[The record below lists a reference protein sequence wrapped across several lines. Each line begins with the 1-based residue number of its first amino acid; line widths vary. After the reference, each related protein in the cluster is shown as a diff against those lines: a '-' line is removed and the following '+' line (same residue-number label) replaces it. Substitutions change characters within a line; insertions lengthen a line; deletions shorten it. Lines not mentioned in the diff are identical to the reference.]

1 MTPTSFVR
9 YLLPG
14 LAAVASAAGCRNLDG
29 FDTQPGE
36 SYCGSLISQPAFQDG
51 FLPAGSRPTLELA
64 LTLDTSK
71 LTSEPGILRSN
82 DSRTG
87 LCANSTGSLFQD
99 APLRAIPEVDH
110 DVLSSLSFGEGH
122 EHDFFAWVDSSCQG
136 TMLAVVSLM
145 KNEHVEMRLFK
156 PARLP
161 PPQARPD
168 QKPGFAVF
176 DLDVQKQGCGF

>member
-1 MTPTSFVR
+1 MTSASLVR
-9 YLLPG
+9 CLLPG
-14 LAAVASAAGCRNLDG
+14 LAALAGTASCRNLDG

-36 SYCGSLISQPAFQDG
+36 AYCGSLISQPAFQDG

-82 DSRTG
+82 DGSTG
-87 LCANSTGSLFQD
+87 LCAKSTGSLFQD

-136 TMLAVVSLM
+136 TLLAVVSLM
-145 KNEHVEMRLFK
+145 KNDQVEMRLFK

-161 PPQARPD
+161 PPQATPD

-176 DLDVQKQGCGF
+176 HFDVQKHGCGF